1 MNWHEIIESTIVS
14 SQFFK
19 VCEEIFD
26 DLDKPSKRTRNRN
39 EKYINYSNTNWG
51 KFIRD
56 PLIKVPTSSKGLL
69 FRRRFRVPFALFEY
83 ILQLC
88 EDSNVFEVKCKQHI
102 LIPIE
107 IKLLI
112 CLRIMERGEALDSI
126 AEFFEVS
133 EPYCSTIFHKFIKNF
148 RNNYEGQFIKLSK
161 GNDLAKIMKEYALL
175 GLPGT
180 IGSVDVTHVQLD
192 KCNAF
197 FPGRRPT
204 CRMDT

>member
-14 SQFFK
+14 SQSIQ

-88 EDSNVFEVKCKQHI
+88 KDSNVFEVKC
-102 LIPIE
+102 
-107 IKLLI
+107 
-112 CLRIMERGEALDSI
+112 
-126 AEFFEVS
+126 
-133 EPYCSTIFHKFIKNF
+133 
-148 RNNYEGQFIKLSK
+148 
-161 GNDLAKIMKEYALL
+161 
-175 GLPGT
+175 
-180 IGSVDVTHVQLD
+180 
-192 KCNAF
+192 
-197 FPGRRPT
+197 
-204 CRMDT
+204 